1 MLLITIKRTLLCSI
15 FIVGIL
21 CHAEDKDIAWK
32 IHDTNR
38 PHPSKVTPKPIPSD
52 AIILFSGTD
61 LSLWQKG
68 DNDES
73 LNWQI
78 IESHLINPKGKGD
91 IQTKQAF
98 GNCQLHI
105 EWATPPFDPN
115 SHPYDRGNSGIYFM
129 QTYELQIFDSYPE
142 ANIYADGM
150 AASIYG
156 QYPPLVNASLPPL
169 EWQTFDVVFL
179 RPVFDKQGALKSPA
193 IMTVFHNGIVVHH
206 CQSLT
211 GPTAHQ
217 KRPAYKAHADKLP
230 IVIQGHGNP
239 VRFRNIWIRELE

>member
-1 MLLITIKRTLLCSI
+1 MFLIIFKRIILCSI
-15 FIVGIL
+15 FIVGIS
-21 CHAEDKDIAWK
+21 CQAQDEDIIWK

-38 PHPSKVTPKPIPSD
+38 PQPSIVTPKPIPSD

-61 LSLWQKG
+61 LSQWQKG

-78 IESHLINPKGKGD
+78 IDGHLINPKGKGD
-91 IQTKQAF
+91 IQTKQPF
-98 GNCQLHI
+98 GNCQLHV
-105 EWATPPFDPN
+105 EWATPAFNPK
-115 SHPYDRGNSGIYFM
+115 SHPHDRGNSGIYFM
-129 QTYELQIFDSYPE
+129 KTYELQIFDSYPT

-150 AASIYG
+150 AAAIYG

-179 RPVFDKQGALKSPA
+179 RPVFDTKGALKKPA

-206 CQSLT
+206 YQILT
-211 GPTAHQ
+211 GPTDHK
-217 KRPAYKAHADKLP
+217 KRPAYKVHADKLP
-230 IVIQGHGNP
+230 IIIQGHGNP
-239 VRFRNIWIRELE
+239 VRFRNIWIRELY